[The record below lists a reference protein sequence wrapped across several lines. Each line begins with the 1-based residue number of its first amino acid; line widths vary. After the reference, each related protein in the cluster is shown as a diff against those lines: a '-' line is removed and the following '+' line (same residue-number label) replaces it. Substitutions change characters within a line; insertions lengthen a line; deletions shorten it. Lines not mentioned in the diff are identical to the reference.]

1 MSPHKSRVPDILL
14 GLGYA
19 VLIGALLLGALA
31 AYNQTFTKSVDVTLE
46 TGKLGN
52 SLQTG
57 SDVKLNGV
65 PVGRVSEISSSDDG
79 AKLTLALQPE
89 IAKKLSPE
97 TVARLL
103 PKTLFGERY
112 VSLQQGF
119 DGDGGLASGDVI
131 REDSSA
137 EAVELQEVFDEL
149 LPMLQAIKPD
159 KLSAALGEMTLMLR
173 GQGEDL
179 GTMMVSW
186 SKYFEKINPLVPQM
200 TDSLGKFGEVAD
212 VYAEAAPDLLDA
224 VESMATTSQM
234 LVDENDN
241 LTTVFASV
249 ISSANDVTGWMN
261 ENQQTIEVLS
271 AESRNALEAVRPFAN
286 QFPCILRSAN
296 KFGPAMDKVLGKGT
310 DEPGLHVK
318 LSVVKSRGKYLAG
331 KDAPTFPTEGKARC
345 PYVTGDP
352 AARGSS
358 AGEELVAP
366 SNIQTPPRRFSPE
379 VLSAAT
385 GLGDANSPSEN
396 RLIAE
401 LVAPTLGM
409 APADYPQWSSLL
421 LGPVLRGA
429 KVSLQ

>member
-1 MSPHKSRVPDILL
+1 MSPRKSRLPDVLL

-19 VLIGALLLGALA
+19 VLIGALLVGAMA
-31 AYNQTFTKSVDVTLE
+31 AYNQSFTKSVDVTLE

-65 PVGRVSEISSSDDG
+65 PIGRVAKISSSEQG
-79 AKLTLALQPE
+79 AKLTLALDPDV
-89 IAKKLSPE
+89 AKDISPQ

-112 VSLQQGF
+112 VSLREAF
-119 DGDGGLASGDVI
+119 AGDGGLANGDVI
-131 REDSSA
+131 REDSST

-149 LPMLQAIKPD
+149 LPMLQAIQPA
-159 KLSAALGEMTLMLR
+159 KLSAALGEMSLMLR
-173 GQGEDL
+173 DQGEDL
-179 GTMMVSW
+179 GTMMVAW
-186 SKYFEKINPLVPQM
+186 SDYFKKLNPLVPEM
-200 TDSLGKFGEVAD
+200 TTNLAKFAEVANL
-212 VYAEAAPDLLDA
+212 YADAAPDLLDA

-241 LTTVFASV
+241 LTALFASV
-249 ISSANDVTGWMN
+249 ITSSNDVTGWMDD
-261 ENQQTIEVLS
+261 NQKTIEVLS
-271 AESRNALEAVRPFAN
+271 AESRKALEAVRPYAD
-286 QFPCILRSAN
+286 QFPCILRSAT
-296 KFGPAMDKVLGKGT
+296 KFAPKMDTVLGKGT

-318 LSVVKSRGKYLAG
+318 LSVVKSRGKYLVG
-331 KDAPTFPTEGKARC
+331 KDTPTFPTQGKSKC

-352 AARGSS
+352 ASRGSS
-358 AGEELVAP
+358 VGDQQVAP
-366 SNIQTPPRRFSPE
+366 RQTPAPPRRFAPE

-409 APADYPQWSSLL
+409 APADYPQWSSML

-429 KVSLQ
+429 KVSLR